1 MAKNAKGKGLE
12 SLGGLIYSTDPDWE
26 MPTDNQEEIETLAPQ
41 KQNLRVSLDRKQR
54 AGKEVT
60 LITGYIGNAKD
71 LEQLGKLLKTKC
83 GVGGSIKDGEIMIQG
98 NFADKIVQ
106 LLIQLGYRAK
116 RSGG

>member
-26 MPTDNQEEIETLAPQ
+26 MPVNDQEEIETLAPQ

-60 LITGYIGNAKD
+60 LITGYIGSTND

-83 GVGGSIKDGEIMIQG
+83 GVGGSIKDGEILIQG

-106 LLIQLGYRAK
+106 LLTQLGYRAK

>member
-26 MPTDNQEEIETLAPQ
+26 MPVDNQEEIETPAPQ
-41 KQNLRVSLDRKQR
+41 NQNLRVSLDRKQR
-54 AGKEVT
+54 AGREVT
-60 LITGYIGNAKD
+60 LITGHIGSSND

-83 GVGGSIKDGEIMIQG
+83 GVGGSIKDGEIIIQG